1 MPAASSLLALMA
13 TAAVSAAAAPPA
25 GAVVDRVIR
34 DPRITEASGLAPGLR
49 TAGILWTHEDSGH
62 PARLFA
68 VRRDGRTAGVV
79 RVSGVPATDWEA
91 IASYRDAGR
100 PMLAI
105 GDIGD
110 NRATRTS
117 VRIVVVAEPAPR
129 TGTVRPVRVLTLRYP
144 AGPADAEALLVD
156 PDGGR
161 AFVVTKGLGGAL
173 VQVPP
178 AVWRGTA
185 ARASGTLERVAT
197 VPLPFVTDGQM
208 GPGGHPVLRTY
219 FGLAVLPHLTDRA
232 RGGTLRPL
240 ATMPLPAQRQGE
252 GLTLLDGRTALI
264 GSEGVR
270 QPVLRVPLAD
280 DVRSVLASPTRAAA
294 ARRHR

>member
-1 MPAASSLLALMA
+1 MPAASTLLALMA

-79 RVSGVPATDWEA
+79 RVPGVPATDWEA
-91 IASYRDAGR
+91 LASYRDAGR

-129 TGTVRPVRVLTLRYP
+129 TGTVRPARVLTLRYP
-144 AGPADAEALLVD
+144 TGPVDAEALLVD

-173 VQVPP
+173 FQVPP

-185 ARASGTLERVAT
+185 ARASGRLVRIAT
-197 VPLPFVTDGQM
+197 VPLPLVTDGVM

-219 FGLAVLPHLTDRA
+219 FGLAVLPRLAGRV

-240 ATMPLPAQRQGE
+240 ATMPLPPQPQGE
-252 GLTLLDGRTALI
+252 GLTLLDARTALI
-264 GSEGVR
+264 NSEGLS
-270 QPVLRVPLAD
+270 QPVLRVRLSD
-280 DVRSVLASPTRAAA
+280 DVRSALASPARTAA